1 MSAATVLTRLYPPAV
16 RERWGAE
23 ISDEVSASGIRSWPD
38 TVAGAGRLWLHPSD
52 WPETVPG
59 QTRRVLAVAVFT
71 VTAATA
77 LLLRATEQPPTLT
90 ADLAHPATS
99 TWLALIL
106 LGVGIGTPIP
116 PLRWPALRRLTSD
129 TIRTLT
135 APAAAI
141 LAMLV
146 LANSGLV
153 EHPTGFTHAALI
165 VYYWA
170 TLAFTA
176 WRLCALTARL
186 APAARMPTRTR
197 LRTALLLLGAG
208 LAFAAAQSA
217 VAVAWSRPH
226 AGSVTLTLALGL
238 LATATIRVG
247 HDLRSARPQR

>member
-1 MSAATVLTRLYPPAV
+1 MSAATVLIRLFPPAV

-106 LGVGIGTPIP
+106 LGVGIGSPIP
-116 PLRWPALRRLTSD
+116 PLRRPALRRFTRD
-129 TIRTLT
+129 AIRTLT

-176 WRLCALTARL
+176 WRLRALTARL
-186 APAARMPTRTR
+186 ASTARMPTRTR
-197 LRTALLLLGAG
+197 LRTALLLLGTG
-208 LAFAAAQSA
+208 LAFAAVQS
-217 VAVAWSRPH
+217 AVAWSRPQ
-226 AGSVTLTLALGL
+226 AGSIPLTLALGL

-247 HDLRSARPQR
+247 HDLRIAGSQR